1 MEDKQNK
8 VLSNQERDD
17 AYRIYET
24 SMARMDRQLK
34 RLWIALIVAI
44 IATVAT
50 NIAWLIYISQ
60 YDFESRDYSQDGTGV
75 NIIGDRNGV
84 NYNGTEVDNKEKNVE
99 ESFTS

>member
-60 YDFESRDYSQDGTGV
+60 YDFESYEVTADNDGIA
-75 NIIGDRNGV
+75 NYIGNDGDI
-84 NYNGTEVDNKEKNVE
+84 YNGSESFGAKEKVE
-99 ESFTS
+99 EQSAS